1 MKKYIK
7 KDIII
12 YIFMIILITAAILP
26 KKLNNLD
33 ELWNYNFARNIL
45 EGKIPYKDF
54 NMITTPLLP
63 IVCGIFLKIFGNEL
77 IVMRVIGI
85 FLNATILF
93 SLYKIFK
100 ELKINKY
107 FIYVFLIVFYALL
120 YKYFCID
127 YNFAILLLTLL
138 TIYIELKW
146 LNKDKEILKD
156 YKQKELLLGVLVGT
170 SILLKQTTGVFLSI
184 IFIFYKILIVSNKQ
198 ELKIAIKII
207 TKRLIGVCIP
217 PIIILCI
224 YITFNNIWNEF
235 LDYTIYGIKTF
246 DNIVSYKNLLKNGVI
261 ISLLSILVPVTMLYM
276 YFKTIIKKIHV
287 DEQKNI
293 FILFAY
299 SIASFIVAFPIS
311 DQIHFLIGSTSTII
325 AMLYI
330 IWLKLKDKK
339 TTDKIKTI
347 GKICSEYII
356 IFSTIFSLCLIV
368 SYFIDYKN
376 FSNKKHYKYISSN
389 MENNIEQID
398 NYILEQNELGKKVY
412 ILDATACVYMI
423 PIDKYNKNYDLFLKG
438 NLGAKG
444 EKGQIEN
451 LEKEE
456 NIVVLIMN
464 DNNKRNW
471 QNPEQVRK
479 YIKDNWVKKGEIEQ
493 FYIYEKE

>member
-1 MKKYIK
+1 
-7 KDIII
+7 
-12 YIFMIILITAAILP
+12 
-26 KKLNNLD
+26 
-33 ELWNYNFARNIL
+33 
-45 EGKIPYKDF
+45 
-54 NMITTPLLP
+54 
-63 IVCGIFLKIFGNEL
+63 
-77 IVMRVIGI
+77 
-85 FLNATILF
+85 
-93 SLYKIFK
+93 
-100 ELKINKY
+100 
-107 FIYVFLIVFYALL
+107 
-120 YKYFCID
+120 
-127 YNFAILLLTLL
+127 
-138 TIYIELKW
+138 
-146 LNKDKEILKD
+146 
-156 YKQKELLLGVLVGT
+156 
-170 SILLKQTTGVFLSI
+170 
-184 IFIFYKILIVSNKQ
+184 
-198 ELKIAIKII
+198 
-207 TKRLIGVCIP
+207 
-217 PIIILCI
+217 
-224 YITFNNIWNEF
+224 
-235 LDYTIYGIKTF
+235 
-246 DNIVSYKNLLKNGVI
+246 
-261 ISLLSILVPVTMLYM
+261 M

-438 NLGAKG
+438 NLGAEG